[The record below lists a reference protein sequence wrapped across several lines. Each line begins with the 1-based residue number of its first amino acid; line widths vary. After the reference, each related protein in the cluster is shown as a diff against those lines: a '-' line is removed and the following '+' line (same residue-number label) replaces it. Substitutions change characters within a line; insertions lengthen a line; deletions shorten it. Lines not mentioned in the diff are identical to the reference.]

1 MQRFFCVGLVA
12 GSYPGKET
20 RLRKKEMSKKSYHIN
35 FVHPLL
41 STNWYDVYLI
51 LLVNFTHIFHQCLQ
65 EQTCN
70 ELNSENQH
78 LNSSQ
83 IYRRKKTKHRASR
96 DYSSICQPSQQT
108 TLMLTLL
115 NYAVRPYAGLIQDNW
130 A

>member
-1 MQRFFCVGLVA
+1 MCWSDGRKLPRKRDTPQ
-12 GSYPGKET
+12 KE
-20 RLRKKEMSKKSYHIN
+20 RGMSKKSYHIN

-51 LLVNFTHIFHQCLQ
+51 LLVNLTHIFHQCLQ

-78 LNSSQ
+78 LKHLNSSQ
-83 IYRRKKTKHRASR
+83 IYQRKKMKHRASR
-96 DYSSICQPSQQT
+96 GYSSICQPSQQT
-108 TLMLTLL
+108 TPMLSLL
-115 NYAVRPYAGLIQDNW
+115 NYAVFPYTGQIQDNW